1 MKRLVPRGD
10 LVALA
15 LGAAALLGSM
25 ALLQKVRRG
34 TDPRPYIVST
44 IRREAS
50 PRDLLVVTDESPELL
65 TGMQPYPAIWGT
77 PPMPDL
83 TGVRRVYGVAP
94 FAGALAPMFVRF
106 GPSAPFAREDR
117 ARRWDVEAQH
127 LARVVYQATES
138 LGTTLQAR
146 REGGAVEGP
155 CPLVGDRLVCNG
167 EPYLH
172 VVVAPLHFE
181 GVEQRCVFAHP
192 HEGGSVVMEVS
203 NIPPSRAIVGVFGL
217 DDAAIFPE
225 GAPVNMHMALRSEKG
240 APVERD
246 FVAHNRRGLTPYR
259 IEVGDAAVSV
269 TVSVSSQRVGAR
281 SFCFTLTAT
290 R

>member
-1 MKRLVPRGD
+1 VKRLVTRGD
-10 LVALA
+10 VLA
-15 LGAAALLGSM
+15 LGVGVAALLGSM
-25 ALLQKVRRG
+25 ALLQRVRRG
-34 TDPRPYIVST
+34 TDPRPYLVSA
-44 IRREAS
+44 IRKEAS
-50 PRDLLVVTDESPELL
+50 ARDLLVVTDESPELL
-65 TGMQPYPAIWGT
+65 AAMQPYPAIWGT

-83 TGVRRVYGVAP
+83 TGVRRVYAVAP
-94 FAGALAPMFVRF
+94 YAAALAPMFARF
-106 GPSAPFAREDR
+106 GPAPPFAREDR
-117 ARRWDVEAQH
+117 ARRWDVEAQG
-127 LARVVYQATES
+127 LTRVVYQATDA
-138 LGTTLQAR
+138 LGSTLQAR

-155 CPLVGDRLVCNG
+155 CPFVGDRLACNG

-192 HEGGSVVMEVS
+192 HEGGRVVIELS
-203 NIPPSRAIVGVFGL
+203 NIPPARAIVGVFGL

-225 GAPVNMHMALRSEKG
+225 GAPVNMHVALRPEKG

-259 IEVGDAAVSV
+259 IDVGDAAVSA
-269 TVSVSSQRVGAR
+269 TVSVAAQRVGAR